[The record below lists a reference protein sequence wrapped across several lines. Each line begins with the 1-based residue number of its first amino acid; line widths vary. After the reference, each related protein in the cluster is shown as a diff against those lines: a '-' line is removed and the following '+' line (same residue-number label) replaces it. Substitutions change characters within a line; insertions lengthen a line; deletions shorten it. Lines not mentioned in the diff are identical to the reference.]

1 MLLFGLSALEQ
12 ELLPARA
19 PALEDSLILRVA
31 QGDTQAFSELYLRVH
46 KAVYGFALSIVKNQH
61 DAEDVMQDTF
71 LKVDAAAGSYQSKGK
86 PMAWVLTIA
95 RNLALEKLRER
106 RDVPLEQE
114 EDWHLWASVD
124 PTRAHE
130 DKLALEAA
138 MKCLGNEER
147 QVVTLHAMSGLK
159 HREIAALLNMPL
171 ATVLSKYRRALLK
184 LKDYL
189 EEREAT

>member
-1 MLLFGLSALEQ
+1 MLLFGLSAIEQ
-12 ELLPARA
+12 ELCPVRA

-31 QGDTQAFSELYLRVH
+31 RGETQAFSELYLRAH

-61 DAEDVMQDTF
+61 DAEDIMQDTF
-71 LKVDAAAGSYQSKGK
+71 LKIDAAAGGYQAKGK
-86 PMAWVLTIA
+86 PMAWVLTIT

-124 PTRAHE
+124 PTRAQE
-130 DKLALEAA
+130 DRLALEAA
-138 MKCLGNEER
+138 MKCLGSEER
-147 QVVTLHAMSGLK
+147 QVVTLHAMGGLT
-159 HREIAALLNMPL
+159 HRVIGSLLDMPL
-171 ATVLSKYRRALLK
+171 ATVLSKYRRALMK
-184 LKDYL
+184 LRDYL